1 MTIITGSA
9 TATGTPD
16 GTSAAVEAFAQR
28 VFDAVL
34 GAQEVQAIY
43 LGDRL
48 GYYAALAE
56 RGPLTSSE
64 LAGATGSTERYAR
77 EWLEHQAV
85 CGYLTVAADVDQDGN
100 ADRGADGSRDEHGD
114 RGAGAEPAGD
124 GQAAGTTEALSRR
137 YLLPAGHAEVLAD
150 VDSLN
155 YLAPLARFVAGAGR
169 QLGEIAEAFRTG
181 GGVSW
186 ERFGADAREAQAAAN
201 RPMFLSLLC
210 QELLPA
216 APEVHATLVAGAR
229 VADIGCGAG
238 WSSVALAR
246 AYPGV
251 TVDGFDPD
259 TESVRLAERNA
270 AAFEVT
276 DRVTFTDAD
285 ADAAQAADG
294 EAVGGYDLVFAF
306 ECVHDM
312 ADPVAVLDAAR
323 RLLTAGGSMIVM
335 DERCA
340 ESFHAPAGEIERLLY
355 GYSLIGC
362 LPDGMS
368 RQPSVGTG
376 TVMRPATLAGYAE
389 LAGFTSTETLPIE
402 HDFFR
407 FYRLVP

>member
-1 MTIITGSA
+1 MTTITDS
-9 TATGTPD
+9 ATGTPD
-16 GTSAAVEAFAQR
+16 GTSAAVEAFTQR

-64 LAGATGSTERYAR
+64 LADATGSTERYAR

-85 CGYLTVAADVDQDGN
+85 CGYLTVAADVDQDEN
-100 ADRGADGSRDEHGD
+100 ADRGAG
-114 RGAGAEPAGD
+114 
-124 GQAAGTTEALSRR
+124 EALSRR

-270 AAFEVT
+270 AALEVT
-276 DRVTFTDAD
+276 DRVTFTD

-355 GYSLIGC
+355 GYSLVGC